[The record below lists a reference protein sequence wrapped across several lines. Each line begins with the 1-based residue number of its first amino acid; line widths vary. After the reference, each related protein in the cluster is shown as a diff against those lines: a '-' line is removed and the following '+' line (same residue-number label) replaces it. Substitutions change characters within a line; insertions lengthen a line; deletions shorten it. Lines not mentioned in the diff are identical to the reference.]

1 MTQEN
6 VEVVRRVTDV
16 MDAEGFAAALPVFLN
31 AAHPDV
37 ESREDPAW
45 PGSAAYRGV
54 EQVRQVI
61 LDRMATLDFDQQT
74 EDLIDVDDKVVVLVR
89 WVGRGKASG
98 AQGENLDGDG
108 LDGPGAG
115 DHEYR
120 VLPRP
125 RSGRRSRRAT
135 GVATG
140 AHSHSPRYLQSR
152 DPKQLPALR
161 GNGARRAFRGDSC
174 GK

>member
-37 ESREDPAW
+37 EWREDPAW
-45 PGSAAYRGV
+45 PGSATYRGV

-98 AQGENLDGDG
+98 AQGEISMAMVWTVQEQAITSIEFFLDRAQAVEAAG
-108 LDGPGAG
+108 LR
-115 DHEYR
+115 E
-120 VLPRP
+120 
-125 RSGRRSRRAT
+125 
-135 GVATG
+135 
-140 AHSHSPRYLQSR
+140 
-152 DPKQLPALR
+152 
-161 GNGARRAFRGDSC
+161 
-174 GK
+174 